1 MGDKDYR
8 TSLSSPDFR
17 ILCPLYS
24 VCTIKNLVSRSQTL
38 DGYARLSLDNVVV
51 AAAEGDERYSGGG
64 IIHGYR
70 TLSSAFPELCKTT
83 CIQLTFLSRN
93 YNSRNKFN
101 REKLD
106 AGGGPE
112 TKHYFGMALAVDLV
126 REIIIILTL

>member
-17 ILCPLYS
+17 ILYIILCPLYS
-24 VCTIKNLVSRSQTL
+24 VCTIKNLVSHSQTL
-38 DGYARLSLDNVVV
+38 DGYARLSLDDVAV
-51 AAAEGDERYSGGG
+51 AAAEGDERYSGRG

-83 CIQLTFLSRN
+83 CIRLMFLLRN

-101 REKLD
+101 RENWMRAEDQKLN
-106 AGGGPE
+106 
-112 TKHYFGMALAVDLV
+112 
-126 REIIIILTL
+126 ITLEWP